1 MESNPGFTHISK
13 PIVVIVGNST
23 PCQKYYGMKLMNEK
37 YTIIGALL
45 CITALA
51 LLPGAV
57 CADDDILFQVSTIDA
72 LLQGVFDGFYTFDDL
87 KTHGDFGIGTFDS
100 LDGEMV
106 ALDGNYYQIKADGVS
121 YPVQGNM
128 TSPFST
134 VTYFQ
139 ADQNITIKNA
149 GNFTELSRQI
159 DEKLPSKNAFFA
171 LRIDGTFPYV
181 KTRSVPRQEEPYPR
195 LADAVKNQS
204 VFEFTNVT
212 GTVVGIWAPE
222 FSKGL
227 NVPGYHLH
235 FITADRKAGGHILDL
250 QVDDAEAKVDVT
262 AGFAMELPTKGDFY
276 NVDLTQDLQSE
287 IKKIEN

>member
-1 MESNPGFTHISK
+1 MIG
-13 PIVVIVGNST
+13 
-23 PCQKYYGMKLMNEK
+23 K

-57 CADDDILFQVSTIDA
+57 CADDDVLFQVSTIDA

-106 ALDGNYYQIKADGVS
+106 ALDGDYYQVKADGVA

-128 TSPFST
+128 TTPFST

-139 ADQNITIKNA
+139 ADQTIAIKNA
-149 GNFTELSRQI
+149 GNFSELSSQI
-159 DEKLPSKNAFFA
+159 SEKLPSINTFYAIR
-171 LRIDGTFPYV
+171 LDGTFPYV
-181 KTRSVPRQEEPYPR
+181 KTRSVPRQEKPYPR
-195 LADAVKNQS
+195 LADATKNQS
-204 VFEFTNVT
+204 VFEFSNVT
-212 GTVVGIWAPE
+212 GSVVGVWAPE

-250 QVDDAEAKVDVT
+250 KVDKAEAKMDVT

-287 IKKIEN
+287 LKKIEN

>member
-1 MESNPGFTHISK
+1 
-13 PIVVIVGNST
+13 
-23 PCQKYYGMKLMNEK
+23 MKGK
-37 YTIIGALL
+37 YTIIGAML

-57 CADDDILFQVSTIDA
+57 CADDDVLFQVSTIDA
-72 LLQGVFDGFYTFDDL
+72 LLQGVFDGFYSFEDL

-106 ALDGNYYQIKADGVS
+106 ALDGDYYQIKADGVA
-121 YPVQGNM
+121 YLVQGNM
-128 TSPFST
+128 TTPFST

-139 ADQNITIKNA
+139 PDQTIAIENA
-149 GNFTELSRQI
+149 GNFSQLSSQI
-159 DEKLPSKNAFFA
+159 SEKLPSINTFYAIR
-171 LRIDGTFPYV
+171 LDGTLPYV
-181 KTRSVPRQEEPYPR
+181 KTRSVPKQEKPYPR
-195 LADAVKNQS
+195 LANATKNQS

-227 NVPGYHLH
+227 NVAGYHLH

-250 QVDDAEAKVDVT
+250 KVDKAEAKVDIT
-262 AGFAMELPTKGDFY
+262 SGFAMQLPTNGDFY